1 MEGLPAFELV
11 GAMIVLG
18 TVAAIRQAFDP
29 FVSRF
34 GALLAIGV
42 GIVLGVGYA
51 AEVGLSVFVGAVHGV
66 VAGLVASGLWSG
78 TKNATGR

>member
-11 GAMIVLG
+11 AAMIVLG
-18 TVAAIRQAFDP
+18 TVAAIRQAFDQ

-42 GIVLGVGYA
+42 GILLGVGYA
-51 AEVGLSVFVGAVHGV
+51 AETAVSWGVGAVHGV
-66 VAGLVASGLWSG
+66 IAGLVASGLWSG
-78 TKNATGR
+78 TKNLTSS